1 MKKRILAW
9 AFALLV
15 VFAYQTPVKALESV
29 DHDEKY
35 EDTIDWGDLTGNTV
49 KINISIPKT
58 TMELKVGGTGSFAV
72 HLSRADG
79 EPVEIVP
86 VWASWNTKVAT
97 VNQNGAVKAVG
108 VGKTVIEVKVQK
120 SVFKCF
126 VTVKAAT
133 PKAVKISKST
143 YTYNGKVQKPSV
155 TVTGVD
161 GKKLPSSQYTVKYS
175 AGCKNVGTYQVTVT
189 MKGNYK
195 GTYKFA
201 YKIQPKGTSIT
212 KKKGVKKAFTLT
224 WKRQSS
230 QVDGYQIRYSLKKN
244 MTGAK
249 VVTVK
254 KNKTTSY
261 TAKKLKG
268 RKTYYVQ
275 VRTYK
280 KTGGKNYY
288 SSWSG
293 MTSVKTK
300 K

>member
-1 MKKRILAW
+1 MRKKILAW
-9 AFALLV
+9 VLILV
-15 VFAYQTPVKALESV
+15 FLFAYQTSAQALESV

-58 TMELKVGGTGSFAV
+58 TMELKVGGSGSFSV

-86 VWASWNTKVAT
+86 VWASWDTKVAT
-97 VNQNGAVKAVG
+97 VNQNGIVKAVG
-108 VGKTVIEVKVQK
+108 TGRTVIEVKVQK

-143 YTYNGKVQKPSV
+143 YTYNSKVQKPSV
-155 TVTGVD
+155 IATGVD
-161 GKKLPSSQYTVKYS
+161 GKILPSSQYSVKYS

-189 MKGNYK
+189 MRGNYK
-195 GTYKFA
+195 GTYKFT
-201 YKIQPKGTSIT
+201 YKIQPKSTSIT
-212 KKKGVKKAFTLT
+212 KKKGSKKAFTLT
-224 WKRQSS
+224 WKKQTS
-230 QVDGYQIRYSLKKN
+230 QVDGYQIRYSLNKK

-249 VVTVK
+249 MVTVK

-261 TAKKLKG
+261 TVKKLIGK
-268 RKTYYVQ
+268 KTYYVQ

-288 SSWSG
+288 SSWSSAK
-293 MTSVKTK
+293 SVKTK